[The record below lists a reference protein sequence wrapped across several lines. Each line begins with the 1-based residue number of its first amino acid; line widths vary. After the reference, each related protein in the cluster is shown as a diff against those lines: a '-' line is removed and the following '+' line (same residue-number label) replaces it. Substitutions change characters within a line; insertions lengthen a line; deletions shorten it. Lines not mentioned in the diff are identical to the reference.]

1 MHKRIIAAALVA
13 PIIALAP
20 ASAWAHHCSK
30 GYHHHH
36 ARKNADTGS
45 YGSSKSMNKSGRTG
59 SQNQNMNQGTGSNP
73 PSSTDQ
79 GSTSS
84 GKSGGGI

>member
-30 GYHHHH
+30 SSRHHH
-36 ARKNADTGS
+36 ARNAETGS
-45 YGSSKSMNKSGRTG
+45 YGSSKSMNKGSRTG
-59 SQNQNMNQGTGSNP
+59 SQNSQNMNQGTGG

-84 GKSGGGI
+84 SGKSGGGI